1 MRISDWSSDVCSSD
15 LRAPMPA
22 DRGQGR
28 DYARAV
34 ERASR
39 SAEAVLQARAS
50 GAPVLEHQR
59 QALQRATQAL
69 EQIRPGASRG
79 LSAAMQRDP
88 ALLREAAAG
97 RSGQGRKDVVEG
109 KSVSVRVYI
118 GGRRILQKKKQL

>member
-15 LRAPMPA
+15 LRAPVPA

-50 GAPVLEHQR
+50 GAPVLEHQKV
-59 QALQRATQAL
+59 ALERTTQAL
-69 EQIRPGASRG
+69 DQIRPGASPD
-79 LSAAMQRDP
+79 LASAMPRDP
-88 ALLREAAAG
+88 DRTRPRLNSSHQCAPRMPSSA
-97 RSGQGRKDVVEG
+97 
-109 KSVSVRVYI
+109 
-118 GGRRILQKKKQL
+118 